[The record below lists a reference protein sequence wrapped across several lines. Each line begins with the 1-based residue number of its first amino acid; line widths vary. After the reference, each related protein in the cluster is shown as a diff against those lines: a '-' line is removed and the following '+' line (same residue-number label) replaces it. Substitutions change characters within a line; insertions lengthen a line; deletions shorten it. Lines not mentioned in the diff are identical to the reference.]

1 MRPYAAIGR
10 YAAVAAVRPGP
21 AIRRSAALAV
31 LLCGGTIVPVAGWTH
46 WEGFEAADPSTP
58 AALLRFES
66 ATDGYV
72 EADVTPESWLARFEV
87 DGQSAEPGRPPAAA
101 TGERNAVGA
110 GEHSGHSGIEPPAPA
125 SIAE

>member
-1 MRPYAAIGR
+1 MRPHPAIG
-10 YAAVAAVRPGP
+10 
-21 AIRRSAALAV
+21 RSAALAA

-66 ATDGYV
+66 AATGYV

-87 DGQSAEPGRPPAAA
+87 DGQPAVPGQPPVAEAA
-101 TGERNAVGA
+101 TGERDADGT
-110 GEHSGHSGIEPPAPA
+110 GEPYGPTGVEPPAPTPMP
-125 SIAE
+125 E